1 MELFLGHVSCSS
13 CSIWKLPLVLFC
25 QNLSVDIRLLLGL
38 FWSPF
43 DWVVAHAEHGQIC
56 SFLML
61 RSSLY
66 NAFEPF
72 ASLPLNFSSGMAF
85 ITGDYSIPGSLFLL
99 ATVQWNQ
106 WGYVVI
112 PAWLLWSPVWNRRP
126 VWAVVMVLSHRTS
139 LLFPHPVL

>member
-1 MELFLGHVSCSS
+1 MELFLGHVSCSY
-13 CSIWKLPLVLFC
+13 CSIWKLPLVLCC

-43 DWVVAHAEHGQIC
+43 SRVVAHAEHSQIC
-56 SFLML
+56 SFLTL
-61 RSSLY
+61 RSSLG

-99 ATVQWNQ
+99 VTAQWNQ

-112 PAWLLWSPVWNRRP
+112 PAWLLSSPAWNRRLD
-126 VWAVVMVLSHRTS
+126 WAVVMVLSSHAS
-139 LLFPHPVL
+139 LLFPHPVQ